1 MGRERGA
8 YFKGLEGERGK
19 DVNGMTSGVTRGV
32 RGRTAPGDTL
42 QGVTAEVKNLYG
54 QIYKE

>member
-1 MGRERGA
+1 MSKTISIPFHSLQCRRGRR
-8 YFKGLEGERGK
+8 
-19 DVNGMTSGVTRGV
+19 

-42 QGVTAEVKNLYG
+42 QGGDTRRKKNGG